1 MIWSVTR
8 RYGIALLTVA
18 LAVAAKLWLAPLVRW
33 ESPFLLFFGAVM
45 ISAWQGGLGAGLLAT
60 VLATIASSYFFLT
73 PVGQWLSTDPLV
85 NLQIGIFLL
94 EGMLI
99 SALSGLL
106 HTSRRRAGAALE
118 ETERQRLALAQS
130 EERFRALV
138 DGVKDF
144 AILMLSPSGKVTGW
158 NSGAARLFGYRAG
171 DINGQHVS
179 ILFDESARQQEA
191 PAQALHVAR
200 STGRYEGVEGLEK
213 RDGPRFLGNLVINAL
228 QDDGGKLR
236 AFSMIA
242 RDVTERRQIEEELEL
257 SRHEL
262 EARVA
267 ERTAQLEEANA
278 RLQLELAE
286 RRRAQAALQ
295 EATQRQGLSLAEV
308 EQRTREIALLNQM
321 ADLLQACQTDEE
333 AYDVIA
339 RFAGELFPTTT
350 GALYV
355 FNDSQN
361 LVSAVADWGESS
373 AVWQQFAPNECWAL
387 RRGRVHVHDADHVT
401 PRCQHVRDSAS
412 PVYLCLPLMA
422 QGELLGVLHLQLDP
436 AETGKEGRAAVSE
449 PRQRLA
455 TTLADHIALALS
467 NLKLRD
473 TLRHQA
479 IHDPLTGLFN
489 RRYMEEFLDQEL
501 QRADRSRYTVGV
513 IMLDIDHFKQL
524 NDTYGHA
531 AGDSVLRHL
540 GQFLREHIRGGDVA
554 CRYGG
559 EEFVL
564 ILPEALLEHVYERAA
579 LLRESVKQLRIMH
592 EGQAVDPI
600 TLSLG
605 VASFPMHGSDAE
617 QLLRSA
623 DLALYQAKAEGR
635 DRVII
640 SANL

>member
-1 MIWSVTR
+1 MIWAVIR
-8 RYGIALLTVA
+8 RYGIALLAVA
-18 LAVAAKLWLAPLVRW
+18 LAVAAKLWLAPVVSW

-45 ISAWQGGLGAGLLAT
+45 ISAWHGGFAAGLLAT
-60 VLATIASSYFFLT
+60 LVATIAGSYFFLA
-73 PVGQWLSTDPLV
+73 PIGEWFSADPLI
-85 NLQIGIFLL
+85 NLQLGIFAL
-94 EGMLI
+94 EGTLI

-106 HTSRRRAGAALE
+106 HASRRRAGVALA

-144 AILMLSPSGKVTGW
+144 AILMLSPSGKIIGW
-158 NSGAARLFGYRAG
+158 NAGAARLFGYRAG
-171 DINGQHVS
+171 DINGQHMSV
-179 ILFDESARQQEA
+179 LFDEEARQQGV
-191 PAQALHVAR
+191 PTQALHVAR
-200 STGRYEGVEGLEK
+200 STGRFEGVEGLE
-213 RDGPRFLGNLVINAL
+213 RREGQRIWGSLVINAL
-228 QDDGGKLR
+228 QDDGGQLR

-242 RDVTERRQIEEELEL
+242 RDVTERRQIEGELER
-257 SRHEL
+257 SRHDL

-267 ERTAQLEEANA
+267 ERTAQLEEANE

-286 RRRAQAALQ
+286 RRRAQAALH

-339 RFAGELFPTTT
+339 RFAGELFPATA

-361 LVSAVADWGESS
+361 MVSAVADWGESS
-373 AVWQQFAPNECWAL
+373 AVWQQFTPNDCWAL
-387 RRGRVHVHDADHVT
+387 RRGRVHVHDEDHVT
-401 PRCQHVRDSAS
+401 PRCQHVRDVAG

-422 QGELLGVLHLQLDP
+422 QGELLGVLHLQLEP
-436 AETGKEGRAAVSE
+436 AEAGQQGIISE

-489 RRYMEEFLDQEL
+489 RRYMEEFLEQEL
-501 QRADRSRYTVGV
+501 QRAGRSRYTVGV

-531 AGDSVLRHL
+531 AGDAVLRDL

-579 LLRESVKQLRIMH
+579 HLRESVKQMLISH
-592 EGQAVDPI
+592 EGNTVDPI

-605 VASFPMHGSDAE
+605 VASFPMHGSTAE